1 MPNFAPHKGKSQ
13 QLINLM
19 RSGSPPMPPGPPP
32 AVPPKLHGRSELEM
46 RRSELPDTHVIN
58 APATPA
64 KAQEALNEQTEKRK
78 NHTKVK
84 RRGKKERA
92 LDRKRLEQ
100 AALNN
105 TGKSP

>member
-1 MPNFAPHKGKSQ
+1 
-13 QLINLM
+13 
-19 RSGSPPMPPGPPP
+19 
-32 AVPPKLHGRSELEM
+32 M

-58 APATPA
+58 AHATPA

-105 TGKSP
+105 MGKSP